1 MIKRIENIFYSFI
14 WGNGSEKVRREDSKL
29 PVNMGGLGM
38 PDVSRFWTAFKFS
51 WFRRLLSTKA
61 FWPKLLLQEVSII
74 RQKNTTGSD
83 LLQLGT
89 SNLNKLSKSIKN
101 PFWKQVFVS
110 AVPIAEGSMFC
121 NPEKFLDTSFWFNPF
136 VKRANVIKYNDF
148 PELANKIITLGD
160 FFIPGTKTF
169 MSYENF
175 CHRYT
180 CNISREKYID
190 IRFTINLALQKL
202 KLPEIRLN
210 MVNLPQ
216 RPILIDIAMSVKK
229 GCSFYSRLL
238 TKKSTLNNK
247 ISLRE
252 NKWHTELGLN
262 FSLGFWENAR
272 RLCSKIDFD
281 NQLKWLQYQ
290 IVRNSLQTNAIVS
303 HFIPNVQKACT
314 YCQNPDSTE
323 LISHLFWSCIRISDF
338 LNDVFTFISSTGLP
352 FEPSKEQFLFGFSN
366 TEMHHP
372 KNYIS
377 LVVKKY
383 IWRTKFKTKQVTM
396 NGFKALMK
404 SYICD
409 LKFMFTFKNKPDLF
423 NEWIPIDNAL

>member
-1 MIKRIENIFYSFI
+1 MLSNWSYRYLTPFGKVTVVKSLGLSKLSHVALVIANPTRDMIKRIENIFYSFI

-101 PFWKQVFVS
+101 PFWKQVFAS
-110 AVPIAEGSMFC
+110 TVPIAEGSMFC

-190 IRFTINLALQKL
+190 IRFTINLASQKL

-210 MVNLPQ
+210 MVHLPQ
-216 RPILIDIAMSVKK
+216 RPI
-229 GCSFYSRLL
+229 
-238 TKKSTLNNK
+238 
-247 ISLRE
+247 
-252 NKWHTELGLN
+252 
-262 FSLGFWENAR
+262 
-272 RLCSKIDFD
+272 
-281 NQLKWLQYQ
+281 
-290 IVRNSLQTNAIVS
+290 
-303 HFIPNVQKACT
+303 
-314 YCQNPDSTE
+314 
-323 LISHLFWSCIRISDF
+323 
-338 LNDVFTFISSTGLP
+338 
-352 FEPSKEQFLFGFSN
+352 
-366 TEMHHP
+366 
-372 KNYIS
+372 
-377 LVVKKY
+377 
-383 IWRTKFKTKQVTM
+383 
-396 NGFKALMK
+396 
-404 SYICD
+404 
-409 LKFMFTFKNKPDLF
+409 
-423 NEWIPIDNAL
+423 